1 MAAKKPSSSN
11 SSADNRA
18 EREVDEILGRLYQPT
33 RVSGV
38 SKEGQPLLEESHFD
52 VYEFD
57 LNRENKELPLIIAG
71 SEPQIAL
78 QASMLRAIDQL
89 LTSRGLGYFDFAEWK
104 EAFENG
110 FNMFTTGSSPELKKL
125 WEKQVWEGVDKASR
139 PLIVEITKPKKENK
153 RSSFKVVQFFPNRK
167 NKSEWRIF
175 SGSYREIATDIEQWW
190 HQKTGGGD
198 SLSSKNSV
206 IPLEG
211 QPLIKLFFEQ
221 DSSSEIV
228 GKRAMTGVKYM
239 RLMNFTDNPKIA
251 STLGIELLRV
261 QDIERFAKKI
271 NTDFLEVD
279 KSPTEKGFLW
289 RKGRLC
295 CNYRG
300 AIARRQGLEGYAYC
314 RDEQDGVK
322 LFTRMLGLIGLKP
335 EDSQFS
341 FNNNYKSSETYSS
354 APKEITVLGQ
364 KVEAKVKRPLVDVRF
379 RSAVLYLPALGGKP
393 IGLVNS
399 SGVVFDGKRLIL

>member
-1 MAAKKPSSSN
+1 MAGKKPSNSN

-33 RVSGV
+33 RITGV
-38 SKEGQPLLEESHFD
+38 TREGEPLLDQSYFD

-57 LNRENKELPLIIAG
+57 LDKNSKELPLVIVG
-71 SEPQIAL
+71 SESQIAL
-78 QASMLRAIDQL
+78 QASLLRAVDQL
-89 LTSRGLGYFDFAEWK
+89 LTSRGLGYFDFEEWK
-104 EAFENG
+104 ESFENG
-110 FNMFTTGSSPELKKL
+110 FSGFTTASSPELKKL

-139 PLIVEITKPKKENK
+139 PLIVEITRPKKEGK
-153 RSSFKVVQFFPNRK
+153 RSTFKVVQFFPNRK
-167 NKSEWRIF
+167 NKTEWKLF
-175 SGSYREIATDIEQWW
+175 SGTYREIATDIEQWW

-221 DSSSEIV
+221 DSSTAPV
-228 GKRAMTGVKYM
+228 GKRLQTGVKYM

-251 STLGIELLRV
+251 STLGIELIRV
-261 QDIERFAKKI
+261 QDIERLARKI

-279 KSPTEKGFLW
+279 KTATGKGFLW

-341 FNNNYKSSETYSS
+341 FNSNYKPSETYSS

-399 SGVVFDGKRLIL
+399 SGVVFDGKRLVL